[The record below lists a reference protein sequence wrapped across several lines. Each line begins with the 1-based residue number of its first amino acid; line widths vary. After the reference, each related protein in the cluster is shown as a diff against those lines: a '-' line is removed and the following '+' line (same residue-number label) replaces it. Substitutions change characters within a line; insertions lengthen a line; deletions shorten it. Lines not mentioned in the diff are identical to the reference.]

1 MTMKERQF
9 VHNLELV
16 KRNRT
21 ELYVPV
27 CKDPMAVIVPY
38 GAIAVIFDGSVFR
51 LSTTREALGTTPE
64 KAAEELHKRDL
75 CYVNLAFIEC
85 RGLTEF
91 IFGCDT
97 TEDDL
102 EKFLQEC
109 YLTHKTAGAV
119 LKNPEAVI
127 NIRATSGELDLSV
140 RFDQRSGL
148 ENKSHCTVHELYEYL
163 REVER

>member
-1 MTMKERQF
+1 MTGGESYDNEGETICAQSGTG
-9 VHNLELV
+9 ETQPD
-16 KRNRT
+16 RT
-21 ELYVPV
+21 V
-27 CKDPMAVIVPY
+27 C
-38 GAIAVIFDGSVFR
+38 SR
-51 LSTTREALGTTPE
+51 LSTTREVLGTTPE
-64 KAAEELHKRDL
+64 KAVEELRKRDL
-75 CYVNLAFIEC
+75 HYVNLAFIEC

-102 EKFLQEC
+102 KKFLREC

-127 NIRATSGELDLSV
+127 NIRATLGELDLSV